1 MRLLL
6 SILFACFIGTSL
18 AKEPKPYYYSDG
30 SYFSSASEACAAWT
44 AKYPLWTFSRVD
56 KGPGLTHY
64 CMGEYKNDNP
74 KRVRLFNIVS
84 EMLLCDDKGTHPIG
98 GQCPEICPDGSVK
111 QPGKECPKKCPDIF
125 GQGLKQTHPRK
136 NTDVIA
142 ARHSMALAPLVNRRP
157 AANSSYSALKPQQ
170 GQRPAIGFIKNVPVS
185 QAGGGSTGQ
194 RPPCGLL
201 VFEGLH
207 QFLR

>member
-44 AKYPLWTFSRVD
+44 AKYPSWTFSRVD
-56 KGPGLTHY
+56 KGPGLNHY

-74 KRVRLFNIVS
+74 KKVRLFNIVS

-111 QPGKECPKKCPDIF
+111 QPGKECPKKNV
-125 GQGLKQTHPRK
+125 QT
-136 NTDVIA
+136 
-142 ARHSMALAPLVNRRP
+142 
-157 AANSSYSALKPQQ
+157 
-170 GQRPAIGFIKNVPVS
+170 
-185 QAGGGSTGQ
+185 
-194 RPPCGLL
+194 
-201 VFEGLH
+201 
-207 QFLR
+207 FLDRA